1 MSCVSKNRVACGSI
15 IGGAI
20 VTIATNDIYSFHVIQ
35 DACDLAGLI
44 VLCPMQRKLRVNSV
58 NSPKEVY
65 TPTPLLSPCSLQ

>member
-35 DACDLAGLI
+35 EACDLAGLI
-44 VLCPMQRKLRVNSV
+44 VLCPGEN
-58 NSPKEVY
+58 
-65 TPTPLLSPCSLQ
+65 